1 MTHYFNNEPEGQRDR
16 GTDRAESWDPSDLKT
31 RSWNRA
37 GKRNSYWW
45 AHFFPWFDL
54 SKDAASTCQYLSFQ
68 GLGLPI
74 YWLTNLFWK
83 KLSGVTIS
91 FQMGMLR
98 HENWNGGLWLV
109 HSPKT
114 VVISSMVASNSNKY
128 ATYMSMG
135 STYLM
140 EQLFWRLDQSET
152 SISLFMIQH
161 AIYHTDMQLM
171 HKFRALLWPVRCW
184 VLQKQSQLLRLLLL
198 LSCFLVWI

>member
-1 MTHYFNNEPEGQRDR
+1 MISLPGCWVCIFDTHPLG
-16 GTDRAESWDPSDLKT
+16 AVLWHP
-31 RSWNRA
+31 
-37 GKRNSYWW
+37 
-45 AHFFPWFDL
+45 L
-54 SKDAASTCQYLSFQ
+54 SENLDFAPPPFGLLVIFWSTHLLVDQ
-68 GLGLPI
+68 P
-74 YWLTNLFWK
+74 

-171 HKFRALLWPVRCW
+171 HKFRALLWSVRS

-198 LSCFLVWI
+198 LSYILVWI